1 MDRLTQLR
9 RQVAERRFWSEDVA
23 IAENLAKHRL
33 TDEERLRSS
42 AEGQDLIRQLRASK
56 DPGLMETF
64 LTEYNLSTNEGV
76 ALMCLAEA
84 YLRTPDAPS
93 LDALIRDKIGS
104 GDWDSHRARARSSLV
119 NASTWALMLTGR
131 LFRDG
136 SDAEDDLADTM
147 RRAVQRLGEPVARRA
162 VEQAMK
168 VLGRQFV
175 LGRSIAEALEN
186 GAPSMASGYS
196 YSFDMLGEAARTR
209 SMRDFG
215 WDALVDRYERLY
227 SQLAHRSTP

>member
-23 IAENLAKHRL
+23 VADNLAKHRL
-33 TDEERLRSS
+33 TDVERLRSS
-42 AEGQDLIRQLRASK
+42 AEGQNLIKQLRASK

-64 LTEYNLSTNEGV
+64 LAEYNLSTNEGV

-84 YLRTPDAPS
+84 YLRTPDASS

-104 GDWDSHRARARSSLV
+104 GDWDSHRSHARSSLV

-136 SDAEDDLADTM
+136 SEPCSASENPLHAE
-147 RRAVQRLGEPVARRA
+147 
-162 VEQAMK
+162 
-168 VLGRQFV
+168 
-175 LGRSIAEALEN
+175 
-186 GAPSMASGYS
+186 PSSK
-196 YSFDMLGEAARTR
+196 
-209 SMRDFG
+209 
-215 WDALVDRYERLY
+215 
-227 SQLAHRSTP
+227 P